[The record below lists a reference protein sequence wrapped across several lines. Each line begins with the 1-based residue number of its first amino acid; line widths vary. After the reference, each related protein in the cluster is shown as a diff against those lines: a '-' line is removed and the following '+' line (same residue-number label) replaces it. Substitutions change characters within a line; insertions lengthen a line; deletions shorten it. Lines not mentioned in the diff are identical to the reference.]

1 MEIQECRDIINT
13 LAGCMTAS
21 GTDPG
26 VAHFVSLLLGVL
38 LVATV
43 PLLIVIFLIW
53 VERKYA
59 ARVQDRV
66 GPNRVGP
73 YGLIQPFADAI
84 KLVIKEDITPAG
96 ADKTIYNAAPIISV
110 LSIILIWTII
120 PLTPLHIGVDLS
132 IGALWFVAV
141 SSIATLAIMMAGW
154 SSNNKYALLGAF
166 RVVAALVSYEVPL
179 VFALLLPVLFAG
191 SMSMQDIVNGQ
202 AGMWFAV
209 FSPVAAIIF
218 FISAQA
224 ETGRAPF
231 DLIEAESELVAG
243 YNIEYSGMKFG
254 MFFVGEFLHVFTNAL
269 IMAALFFGGWLGPFV
284 YQVPA
289 LGLVYITIK
298 AAVLYFISL
307 HLRNTLPR
315 VRIDQMMNLNWKFLV
330 PISIV
335 NLVVVAF
342 VWKILQL
349 FGLTPMPG
357 QPVTFLGTLPA
368 TIVLLVVNG
377 AFGLVLL
384 QMLRNAGRR
393 VGAHRTVATRPA
405 EAAAEDVPAGSLPMA
420 H

>member
-110 LSIILIWTII
+110 VSIILIWTII

-384 QMLRNAGRR
+384 QVLRNAGRR

-405 EAAAEDVPAGSLPMA
+405 EAAAEDAPVGSLPVA

>member
-26 VAHFVSLLLGVL
+26 VAQFISLLLGVL

-59 ARVQDRV
+59 ARVQDRL

-73 YGLIQPFADAI
+73 YGLIQPIADAI
-84 KLVIKEDITPAG
+84 KLIIKEDITPAG
-96 ADKTIYNAAPIISV
+96 ADKVIFNVAPIISV
-110 LSIILIWTII
+110 TSIILIWTVI
-120 PLTPLHIGVDLS
+120 PITPLHIGVDLS

-191 SMSMQDIVNGQ
+191 SMSMQTIVNAQ
-202 AGMWFAV
+202 AGMWFVV
-209 FSPVAAIIF
+209 FSPLAAVIF

-269 IMAALFFGGWLGPFV
+269 IMAALFFGGWLGPLV

-289 LGLVYITIK
+289 LGVVYLTIK

-315 VRIDQMMNLNWKFLV
+315 VRIDQMMNFNWKFLV
-330 PISIV
+330 PISIA
-335 NLVVVAF
+335 NIVVVAF
-342 VWKILQL
+342 VWKILQF
-349 FGLTPMPG
+349 FGLAGIPG
-357 QPVTFLGTLPA
+357 QASSFLESLPA
-368 TIVLLVVNG
+368 AIVMLAVNG